1 MQRKPWG
8 IAWVALAVALVA
20 GCPGARAARDQRVS
34 IAVTERGFEP
44 ASVTVQ
50 SGRPVTLLV
59 TRRTERTCA
68 TELILKEHGIDEK
81 LPLGRTVAIRFT
93 PEHAGRL
100 TYACPMDM
108 IHGTIVVR

>member
-1 MQRKPWG
+1 MKRTSWG
-8 IAWVALAVALVA
+8 IVRVALVVTLGT
-20 GCPGARAARDQRVS
+20 GCADVRADRDQRVS

-68 TELILKEHGIDEK
+68 TGLILRAHGIDEK

-93 PEHAGRL
+93 PEHAGQL

-108 IHGTIVVR
+108 IQGTIVVR